1 MQTINNMKHF
11 LDLSQINKKE
21 LRNIIQEAKRRKRKY
36 SPKTKV
42 LVSEKSKAKHKLLLM
57 IFEKPSTRTRL
68 SFDLAMRQL
77 GGQTIVMN
85 AIDMHLG
92 KGEESIED
100 TAKII
105 SSFSDIVMFRTF
117 SHKSLMELSNLL
129 NIPLINGLTDH
140 SHPCQLL
147 SDVLTF
153 EENKGPIKG
162 AKIAWIGDGNNVTNS
177 AIEAAVQFDFQL
189 NISCP
194 IGYFPSKKILD
205 WAEKKNGKINII
217 QDPKKALIGADCVM
231 SDKWISMGDKAN
243 IKQKKK
249 RDLKNYQVNAKMMNF
264 AKKNAIFMHVLP
276 AARGE
281 EVSTEVID
289 GKQSVVWHQAE
300 NRLHTQKAII
310 DWCLD

>member
-1 MQTINNMKHF
+1 MNHF
-11 LDLSQINKKE
+11 LDLGQIDKKE
-21 LRNIIQEAKRRKRKY
+21 LRNIVEEAKRRKKKY
-36 SPKTKV
+36 SIKKKV
-42 LVSEKSKAKHKLLLM
+42 SVTEASNAQDKLLLM

-85 AIDMHLG
+85 ANDMHLG

-100 TAKII
+100 TAKVI

-117 SHKSLMELSNLL
+117 SHKSLLELSNLL

-153 EENKGPIKG
+153 EETKGSIKG
-162 AKIAWIGDGNNVTNS
+162 AKIAWVGDGNNVTNS

-194 IGYFPSKKILD
+194 KGYSPSKKILD
-205 WAEKKNGKINII
+205 WADKKNGKINII
-217 QDPKKALIGADCVM
+217 QDPKKAVAGVDCIM
-231 SDKWISMGDKAN
+231 SDKWISMGDKVN
-243 IKQKKK
+243 IKQKKNEANK
-249 RDLKNYQVNAKMMNF
+249 EL
-264 AKKNAIFMHVLP
+264 
-276 AARGE
+276 
-281 EVSTEVID
+281 
-289 GKQSVVWHQAE
+289 
-300 NRLHTQKAII
+300 
-310 DWCLD
+310 